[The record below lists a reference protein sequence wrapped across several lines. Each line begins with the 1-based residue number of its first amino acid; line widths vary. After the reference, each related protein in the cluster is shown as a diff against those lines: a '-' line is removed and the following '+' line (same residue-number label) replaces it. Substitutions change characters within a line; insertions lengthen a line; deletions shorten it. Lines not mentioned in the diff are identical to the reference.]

1 MTHKAM
7 HTINTLGLFDS
18 GQGGL
23 GTWNMVRTR
32 YPHIN
37 TIYLGDNARYPY
49 GTKSNAT
56 VRRYATEAIL
66 ALTEQGA
73 DGIIVACG
81 TASCVAVPAL
91 TNLFRKPVLGI
102 VDGMCEQTSRVLEG
116 IVRLTNTEGSR
127 VVAAPQPP
135 KHQQTGTGASLA
147 GLTVALLG
155 TPYSVSSGRI
165 DEGLAPALAANGAA
179 QLWKRAC
186 PLFVS
191 LVEEGVQ
198 NTPIGDAVIT
208 HYLHDLPL
216 NTRVILMACTHFPHM
231 TEPLRNFLSRH
242 LSREVRV
249 YEGGHMP
256 LSVDCTYLID
266 PALAM
271 AESLPRHLD
280 IGAEQKARTADS
292 ADGARLESVHRIL
305 CTDDPIGF
313 HKNGQRYCTVTLPA
327 VEKCSLGL

>member
-1 MTHKAM
+1 MTHNDM
-7 HTINTLGLFDS
+7 NTISTLGLFDS

-66 ALTEQGA
+66 ALTERGA

-81 TASCVAVPAL
+81 TASCVAVPTL

-102 VDGMCEQTSRVLEG
+102 VDGMCEQASWVLEA
-116 IVRLTNTEGSR
+116 ISRLTD
-127 VVAAPQPP
+127 AHPP
-135 KHQQTGTGASLA
+135 DISAASLTSNHLQKRTNPSA
-147 GLTVALLG
+147 GALTVSLLG

-165 DEGLAPALAANGAA
+165 DDGLAPAIASHGAA
-179 QLWKRAC
+179 HLWKKAC

-198 NTPIGDAVIT
+198 HTPIGDAVIN
-208 HYLHDLPL
+208 HYLHDMPL
-216 NTRVILMACTHFPHM
+216 DTRVILLACTHFPHM
-231 TEPLRNFLSRH
+231 INPLRTFLSQH
-242 LSREVRV
+242 LEREVIT
-249 YEGGHMP
+249 YEGAHMP
-256 LSVDCTYLID
+256 VNPECTYLID

-271 AESLPRHLD
+271 AESLPKHLSVAGD
-280 IGAEQKARTADS
+280 QKDTAAAHSDS
-292 ADGARLESVHRIL
+292 AQHESTHQIL

-313 HKNGQRYCTVTLPA
+313 HQSGQRYCTVNLPS